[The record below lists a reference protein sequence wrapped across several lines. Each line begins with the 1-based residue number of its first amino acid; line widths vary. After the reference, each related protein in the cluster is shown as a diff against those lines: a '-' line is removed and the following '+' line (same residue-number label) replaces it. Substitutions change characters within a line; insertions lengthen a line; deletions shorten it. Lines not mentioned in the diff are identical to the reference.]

1 MVAMKSVW
9 MQQNAN
15 FSEERFI
22 NLYIEL
28 EFQVK
33 ANHGFSSLLR
43 MEVGVYF
50 WLMLL
55 TATRQFLSWFY
66 YFQKME
72 PTSISGLQF
81 QFLSKVFICNPSMAQ
96 YSQTLIIYLKLE
108 PRSIKDSKFGSFMQV
123 GFPFS
128 LYFFGFTLN
137 NFFIPLSLT
146 QCVISFSIKTMC
158 VEFAYIWN
166 IFVLFEQYFTFFL

>member
-1 MVAMKSVW
+1 
-9 MQQNAN
+9 
-15 FSEERFI
+15 
-22 NLYIEL
+22 
-28 EFQVK
+28 
-33 ANHGFSSLLR
+33 

-55 TATRQFLSWFY
+55 TTTKQFLSLFH
-66 YFQKME
+66 YFQKMN
-72 PTSISGLQF
+72 ISGHQF
-81 QFLSKVFICNPSMAQ
+81 QFLSEVFICNPSMAQ

-137 NFFIPLSLT
+137 YFFIPLSLT

-158 VEFAYIWN
+158 VEFAYI
-166 IFVLFEQYFTFFL
+166 